1 MGAGPAP
8 GVSANVSDEPLARI
22 IDIAFAVEG
31 GALPREHRREL
42 AAAIG
47 HALPWWAAQEGA
59 GMHRLNVA
67 AGGGP
72 LALLS
77 GRTRLTLRVPRERAA
92 DAAALESAVLQVGPA
107 TLRVGAPQPRE
118 LRPYSTLYAHLVAAD
133 EEAGAADEL
142 AFLDAVAAELSAL
155 GVACRSICGRRQVAE
170 GGALQ
175 GYSLML
181 DGLNAAGA
189 LRVLEAGIGRHRRWG
204 CGIFVPHKS
213 AVAVGS

>member
-1 MGAGPAP
+1 M
-8 GVSANVSDEPLARI
+8 NEEPLVRA
-22 IDIAFAVEG
+22 IDLAFAVEG
-31 GALPREHRREL
+31 DALPREHRREL

-47 HALPWWAAQEGA
+47 LALPWWAALEGA

-67 AGGGP
+67 AGAGP
-72 LALLS
+72 QALLS
-77 GRTRLTLRVPRERAA
+77 KRTRLTLRVPRARAA
-92 DAAALESAVLQVGPA
+92 DVATLQGAALQVGPA
-107 TLRVGAPQPRE
+107 VLRVGAPQPRE
-118 LRPYSTLYAHLVAAD
+118 LRPHSTLYAHFVAAD
-133 EEAGAADEL
+133 HGDEL

-155 GVACRSICGRRQVAE
+155 GVACRSICGRRQVVE

-181 DGLNAAGA
+181 DGLNAGGA
-189 LRVLEAGIGRHRRWG
+189 LRVLEAGIGPHRRWA

>member
-1 MGAGPAP
+1 MGAGPAA
-8 GVSANVSDEPLARI
+8 GVSTNVNDEPLARA

-31 GALPREHRREL
+31 DALPREHRREL

-47 HALPWWAAQEGA
+47 LALPWWAAQEGA

-72 LALLS
+72 QALLS
-77 GRTRLTLRVPRERAA
+77 HRTRLTLRVPRERAT
-92 DAAALESAVLQVGPA
+92 DAAALQGAA
-107 TLRVGAPQPRE
+107 LRRE
-118 LRPYSTLYAHLVAAD
+118 RPYSTLYAHFVAAD
-133 EEAGAADEL
+133 GGDEL

-155 GVACRSICGRRQVAE
+155 GVAGRSICGRRQVVE

-189 LRVLEAGIGRHRRWG
+189 LRVLEAGIGRHRRWA

>member
-1 MGAGPAP
+1 MVASAAS
-8 GVSANVSDEPLARI
+8 GVSPFVPDEPLPQVV
-22 IDIAFAVEG
+22 DMAFAVVG
-31 GALPREHRREL
+31 DALPRDHRREL
-42 AAAIG
+42 AAAVG
-47 HALPWWAAQEGA
+47 LALPWWAAQEGA

-67 AGGGP
+67 AGAGP

-77 GRTRLTLRVPRERAA
+77 NRTRLTLRVPRERAA
-92 DAAALESAVLQVGPA
+92 DAAALAGAALRVGPA

-133 EEAGAADEL
+133 DADEL

-155 GVACRSICGRRQVAE
+155 GVACRSICGRRQVVE
-170 GGALQ
+170 GGVLQ

-204 CGIFVPHKS
+204 CGVFVPHKS
-213 AVAVGS
+213 AVAVGT

>member
-1 MGAGPAP
+1 MGAGPAA
-8 GVSANVSDEPLARI
+8 GVSTNVNDEPLARA

-31 GALPREHRREL
+31 DALPREHRREL

-47 HALPWWAAQEGA
+47 LALPWWAAQEGA

-72 LALLS
+72 QALLS
-77 GRTRLTLRVPRERAA
+77 HRTRLTLRVPRERAT
-92 DAAALESAVLQVGPA
+92 DAAALQGAALPVGPA

-118 LRPYSTLYAHLVAAD
+118 LRPYSTLYAHFVAAD
-133 EEAGAADEL
+133 GGDEL
-142 AFLDAVAAELSAL
+142 AFLDAVAVELSAL
-155 GVACRSICGRRQVAE
+155 GVACRSICGRRQVVE

-189 LRVLEAGIGRHRRWG
+189 LRVLEAGIGRHRRWA

>member
-1 MGAGPAP
+1 MRDRRTRWPA
-8 GVSANVSDEPLARI
+8 L

-31 GALPREHRREL
+31 DALPREHRREL

-47 HALPWWAAQEGA
+47 LALPWWAALEGA

-77 GRTRLTLRVPRERAA
+77 NRTRLTLRVPRERAA
-92 DAAALESAVLQVGPA
+92 DAAALEGAALQVGPA

-133 EEAGAADEL
+133 DGDDEL

-155 GVACRSICGRRQVAE
+155 GVACRSICGRRQVVE